1 MRRVICGL
9 KASGEDRQQV
19 SQADPQLAQP
29 GLARWLPDL
38 LVSTRQSAF
47 RFRGLVVEREDGGH
61 LWTREAVGRQAQSM
75 QIQEVALTV
84 TGLAAAARFY
94 HDVFDLPV
102 AEQPGQVTVTIGS
115 SRLVLEEGDQFAGA
129 HHLAIGI
136 APADFEVAR
145 GWLSRRVE
153 PIAVDGSEVIEGP
166 EGWDSRSVYFLGPED
181 IVLEFI
187 ARDADSSAPAGDGRV
202 PRPLS
207 LSEVGIG
214 VPSVPEA
221 VRALTGELG
230 LPTFPPQGAQFAPV
244 GDHDGLII
252 LVDQNRIWFPT
263 DAQQAAR
270 GPVTVKL
277 AAPRAARLSL
287 RESGTVVAVG

>member
-1 MRRVICGL
+1 MHL
-9 KASGEDRQQV
+9 
-19 SQADPQLAQP
+19 
-29 GLARWLPDL
+29 
-38 LVSTRQSAF
+38 
-47 RFRGLVVEREDGGH
+47 RE
-61 LWTREAVGRQAQSM
+61 VG
-75 QIQEVALTV
+75 LTV

-94 HDVFDLPV
+94 QDVLELPV

-115 SRLVLEEGDQFAGA
+115 SRLVLREGDHFAGV

-145 GWLSRRVE
+145 SWLSQRVE

-166 EGWDSRSVYFLGPED
+166 EGWNSRSLYFLGPED
-181 IVLEFI
+181 IVLELI
-187 ARDADSSAPAGDGRV
+187 ARDADLSAPAGDGQV

-214 VPSVPEA
+214 VPSVTEA
-221 VRALTGELG
+221 VRALTCELG

-252 LVDQNRIWFPT
+252 LVEQNRSWFPT
-263 DAQQAAR
+263 TAQQAAR

-277 AAPRAARLSL
+277 AGSQAGRLSL
-287 RESGTVVAVG
+287 RESATVVAVVTT

>member
-1 MRRVICGL
+1 
-9 KASGEDRQQV
+9 
-19 SQADPQLAQP
+19 
-29 GLARWLPDL
+29 
-38 LVSTRQSAF
+38 
-47 RFRGLVVEREDGGH
+47 
-61 LWTREAVGRQAQSM
+61 
-75 QIQEVALTV
+75 
-84 TGLAAAARFY
+84 
-94 HDVFDLPV
+94 
-102 AEQPGQVTVTIGS
+102 
-115 SRLVLEEGDQFAGA
+115 
-129 HHLAIGI
+129 
-136 APADFEVAR
+136 
-145 GWLSRRVE
+145 
-153 PIAVDGSEVIEGP
+153 VDGSEVIEGP

>member
-1 MRRVICGL
+1 V
-9 KASGEDRQQV
+9 
-19 SQADPQLAQP
+19 
-29 GLARWLPDL
+29 
-38 LVSTRQSAF
+38 
-47 RFRGLVVEREDGGH
+47 
-61 LWTREAVGRQAQSM
+61 
-75 QIQEVALTV
+75 QIEEVTLTV

-94 HDVFDLPV
+94 RDVLELPV
-102 AEQPGQVTVTIGS
+102 AEQSGQATVTIGS
-115 SRLVLEEGDQFAGA
+115 SRLVLQEGDQFAGA

-145 GWLSRRVE
+145 GWLGQRVE

-166 EGWDSRSVYFLGPED
+166 KGWNSRSLYFLGPEG
-181 IVLEFI
+181 IVLELI
-187 ARDADSSAPAGDGRV
+187 ARDADSSAPAGDGQA

-214 VPSVPEA
+214 VPSVAGA

-244 GDHDGLII
+244 GGHDGLII

-277 AAPRAARLSL
+277 AAPRAGRLSL
-287 RESGTVVAVG
+287 RQSATLVADG

>member
-1 MRRVICGL
+1 V
-9 KASGEDRQQV
+9 
-19 SQADPQLAQP
+19 
-29 GLARWLPDL
+29 
-38 LVSTRQSAF
+38 
-47 RFRGLVVEREDGGH
+47 
-61 LWTREAVGRQAQSM
+61 
-75 QIQEVALTV
+75 QIEEVTLTV

-94 HDVFDLPV
+94 RDVLELPV
-102 AEQPGQVTVTIGS
+102 AEQSGQATVTIGS
-115 SRLVLEEGDQFAGA
+115 SRLVLQEGDQFAGA

-145 GWLSRRVE
+145 GWLGQRVE

-166 EGWDSRSVYFLGPED
+166 EGWNSRSLYFLGPEG
-181 IVLEFI
+181 IVLELI
-187 ARDADSSAPAGDGRV
+187 ARDADSSAPAGDGQA

-214 VPSVPEA
+214 VPSVADA

-263 DAQQAAR
+263 DAQQAAQ

-277 AAPRAARLSL
+277 AAPRAGRLSL
-287 RESGTVVAVG
+287 RQSATLVADG

>member
-1 MRRVICGL
+1 MRRVICGT

-84 TGLAAAARFY
+84 TGLAAATRFY
-94 HDVFDLPV
+94 HDVLELPV

-153 PIAVDGSEVIEGP
+153 PIAVNGSEVIEGP

-181 IVLEFI
+181 IVVEFI
-187 ARDADSSAPAGDGRV
+187 ARDADSSAPGG
-202 PRPLS
+202 
-207 LSEVGIG
+207 
-214 VPSVPEA
+214 
-221 VRALTGELG
+221 
-230 LPTFPPQGAQFAPV
+230 
-244 GDHDGLII
+244 
-252 LVDQNRIWFPT
+252 
-263 DAQQAAR
+263 
-270 GPVTVKL
+270 
-277 AAPRAARLSL
+277 
-287 RESGTVVAVG
+287 

>member
-1 MRRVICGL
+1 V
-9 KASGEDRQQV
+9 
-19 SQADPQLAQP
+19 
-29 GLARWLPDL
+29 
-38 LVSTRQSAF
+38 
-47 RFRGLVVEREDGGH
+47 
-61 LWTREAVGRQAQSM
+61 
-75 QIQEVALTV
+75 QIEEVTLTV

-94 HDVFDLPV
+94 RDVLELPV
-102 AEQPGQVTVTIGS
+102 AEQSGQAAVTIGS
-115 SRLVLEEGDQFAGA
+115 SRLVLQEGDQFAGA

-145 GWLSRRVE
+145 GWLGQRVE

-166 EGWDSRSVYFLGPED
+166 EGWNSRSLYFLGPEG
-181 IVLEFI
+181 IVLELI
-187 ARDADSSAPAGDGRV
+187 ARDADSSAPAGDGQA

-214 VPSVPEA
+214 VPSVADA

-244 GDHDGLII
+244 GGHDGLII

-277 AAPRAARLSL
+277 AAPRAGRLSL
-287 RESGTVVAVG
+287 RQSATLVADG

>member
-1 MRRVICGL
+1 
-9 KASGEDRQQV
+9 
-19 SQADPQLAQP
+19 
-29 GLARWLPDL
+29 
-38 LVSTRQSAF
+38 
-47 RFRGLVVEREDGGH
+47 
-61 LWTREAVGRQAQSM
+61 M

-94 HDVFDLPV
+94 KDVLELPV

-115 SRLVLEEGDQFAGA
+115 SRLVLEAGDQFAGA

-145 GWLSRRVE
+145 GWLSQRVE
-153 PIAVDGSEVIEGP
+153 PIVVDGSEVIEGP
-166 EGWDSRSVYFLGPED
+166 DGWDSRSVYFLGPED

-187 ARDADSSAPAGDGRV
+187 ARDADSSASAGDGQV

-214 VPSVPEA
+214 VPSVAGA
-221 VRALTGELG
+221 VRALTDELG

-244 GDHDGLII
+244 GNHDGLII

-277 AAPRAARLSL
+277 AAPWAACLSL
-287 RESGTVVAVG
+287 RESATVVAVG

>member
-1 MRRVICGL
+1 V
-9 KASGEDRQQV
+9 
-19 SQADPQLAQP
+19 
-29 GLARWLPDL
+29 
-38 LVSTRQSAF
+38 
-47 RFRGLVVEREDGGH
+47 
-61 LWTREAVGRQAQSM
+61 
-75 QIQEVALTV
+75 QIEEVTLTV
-84 TGLAAAARFY
+84 TVLAAAARFY
-94 HDVFDLPV
+94 RDVLELPV
-102 AEQPGQVTVTIGS
+102 AEESGQVAVTIGC
-115 SRLVLEEGDQFAGA
+115 SRLVLQEADQFAGA

-145 GWLSRRVE
+145 GWLGQRVE

-166 EGWDSRSVYFLGPED
+166 EGWNSRSLYFLGPEG
-181 IVLEFI
+181 IVLELI
-187 ARDADSSAPAGDGRV
+187 ARDADSSAPAGDGHA

-214 VPSVPEA
+214 VPSVADA

-244 GDHDGLII
+244 GGHDGLII

-277 AAPRAARLSL
+277 AAPRAGRLSL
-287 RESGTVVAVG
+287 RQSATLVAVG

>member
-1 MRRVICGL
+1 
-9 KASGEDRQQV
+9 
-19 SQADPQLAQP
+19 
-29 GLARWLPDL
+29 
-38 LVSTRQSAF
+38 
-47 RFRGLVVEREDGGH
+47 
-61 LWTREAVGRQAQSM
+61 M

-94 HDVFDLPV
+94 RDVLELPV
-102 AEQPGQVTVTIGS
+102 TEQPGQAMVTIGS
-115 SRLVLEEGDQFAGA
+115 SRLVLEEGDQFTGA

-136 APADFEVAR
+136 TPADFEVAR
-145 GWLSRRVE
+145 GWLSQRVE
-153 PIAVDGSEVIEGP
+153 PIVVNGSEVIEGP

-181 IVLEFI
+181 IVLEYI
-187 ARDADSSAPAGDGRV
+187 ARDADSSAPAGDGQA

-214 VPSVPEA
+214 VASVPGA

-252 LVDQNRIWFPT
+252 LVDQNRVWFPT

-277 AAPRAARLSL
+277 TAPQAARLSL
-287 RESGTVVAVG
+287 RQSATIVAVS

>member
-1 MRRVICGL
+1 VPRL
-9 KASGEDRQQV
+9 
-19 SQADPQLAQP
+19 
-29 GLARWLPDL
+29 
-38 LVSTRQSAF
+38 AF

-61 LWTREAVGRQAQSM
+61 LWTREAVGRQVESM

-84 TGLAAAARFY
+84 TGLAAAPRFY
-94 HDVFDLPV
+94 HDVFELPV

-181 IVLEFI
+181 IVLGVH
-187 ARDADSSAPAGDGRV
+187 RPGR
-202 PRPLS
+202 
-207 LSEVGIG
+207 
-214 VPSVPEA
+214 
-221 VRALTGELG
+221 
-230 LPTFPPQGAQFAPV
+230 
-244 GDHDGLII
+244 
-252 LVDQNRIWFPT
+252 
-263 DAQQAAR
+263 
-270 GPVTVKL
+270 
-277 AAPRAARLSL
+277 
-287 RESGTVVAVG
+287 

>member
-1 MRRVICGL
+1 
-9 KASGEDRQQV
+9 
-19 SQADPQLAQP
+19 
-29 GLARWLPDL
+29 
-38 LVSTRQSAF
+38 
-47 RFRGLVVEREDGGH
+47 
-61 LWTREAVGRQAQSM
+61 M

-84 TGLAAAARFY
+84 TGLAAATRFY
-94 HDVFDLPV
+94 HDVLELPV

-214 VPSVPEA
+214 VPSVHEA